1 MKRKIRTCILV
12 IILIGGY
19 LIQKEN
25 LKSEVLSDSFNLQH
39 IRTIKLTDKAEGGGA
54 RPEIVFAN
62 GRFYIIFLGGII
74 HGFERSF
81 KVKIC
86 DLYFNELATKILVT
100 SSPIYGGP
108 TDIRISKDEDN
119 LYVFYEMASK
129 EKGAH
134 LFGAKYKLDREF
146 TKLAAAEYPIAEGP
160 YWFDTKIGDETLDDP
175 TSIVIDG
182 QVYVMTK
189 LRTGI
194 IPQSDTYYRLR
205 EISPDLSQVLST
217 RDLDLSNAING
228 GASVNSLFY
237 DQNFIYSVLPTVI
250 RPFCG
255 PGGGPEVADLN
266 LALIR
271 FDKNWNF
278 NAYYD
283 VLTLTSNSEVEHMP
297 TGVRLV
303 NDYLYV
309 VHHETPRE
317 WDCTGLEEGPGK
329 GNIIKLKVYDN
340 NYNLVE
346 DIQVTDE
353 GYRGKHPTIEII
365 GHRVYVAYGSN
376 ELGGDRG
383 NVVVKVYER
392 IKKTRRKR

>member
-1 MKRKIRTCILV
+1 MAYVLLIA
-12 IILIGGY
+12 ILIGGY
-19 LIQKEN
+19 LIQEEN
-25 LKSEVLSDSFNLQH
+25 LRSEVLLDSFNLRH
-39 IRTIKLTDKAEGGGA
+39 IKTIKLTNMVEGGGA

-62 GRFYIIFLGGII
+62 GRFYIIFLGGIF

-86 DLYFNELATKILVT
+86 DMDFNELATKILVS
-100 SSPIYGGP
+100 SSPVYGSP
-108 TDIRISKDEDN
+108 TDIRISKDGDN
-119 LYVFYEMASK
+119 LYIFYEMVSK
-129 EKGAH
+129 EKGAY
-134 LFGAKYKLDREF
+134 LFGAKYKLDKEF
-146 TKLAAAEYPIAEGP
+146 AKLAATEYPIAEGP
-160 YWFDTKIGDETLDDP
+160 YWYDAKMGDETLDDP
-175 TSIVIDG
+175 ASVAIDG
-182 QVYVMTK
+182 RVYVMTK

-217 RDLDLSNAING
+217 RDLDLSDAIDG
-228 GASVNSLFY
+228 GASVNNLFY

-266 LALIR
+266 LVLIR

-278 NAYYD
+278 NTYYD
-283 VLTLTSNSEVEHMP
+283 VFTLTSDSEVEHMP

-303 NDYLYV
+303 NGYLYV

-317 WDCTGLEEGPGK
+317 WDCTGSKEGPGK
-329 GNIIKLKVYDN
+329 GAIIKLKVYDN
-340 NYNLVE
+340 NYNLLE

-353 GYRGKHPTIEII
+353 GYRGKHPTIEIVDY
-365 GHRVYVAYGSN
+365 RVYVAYGSD
-376 ELGGDRG
+376 ELGEGRG
-383 NVVVKVYER
+383 NVIVKVYER
-392 IKKTRRKR
+392 IKKIKRRR